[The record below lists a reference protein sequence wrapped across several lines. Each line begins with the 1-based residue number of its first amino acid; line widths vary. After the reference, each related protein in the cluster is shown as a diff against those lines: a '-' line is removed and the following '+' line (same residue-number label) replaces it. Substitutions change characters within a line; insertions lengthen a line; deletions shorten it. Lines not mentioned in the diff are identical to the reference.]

1 MRNLGIDPVSSQGA
15 SFTGRMTWAG
25 LVTVRGFSILLLGL
39 ALTSLPAKATSI
51 FTETFNYAVG
61 ANLDGQNGGS
71 GFSGAWTGGNSTI
84 VGGIGG
90 AGTSALQVG
99 TESKRTLLSTF
110 NTSGNSFY
118 LSYVM
123 NSSDFFGGNYTGIS
137 LWQGNTEKMFIGIPW
152 DARKFGFDPHNNGTG
167 TPSLPIQPIDFT
179 PLANTS
185 YLVTFALLPSATSGM
200 VDIKLWAT
208 SNLNI
213 DATTLLSAA
222 PNASLI
228 GAKVNFSFDNL
239 RVNGNYAGA
248 LKLSG
253 LSSATTAAETI
264 STSVASVPE
273 PSAFSLLVVGLGGL
287 IALRRVRRK
296 AD

>member
-1 MRNLGIDPVSSQGA
+1 MSNFESSRIPQQRPFWAGK
-15 SFTGRMTWAG
+15 MTWAAIWP
-25 LVTVRGFSILLLGL
+25 VRGFFVLLAGLGL
-39 ALTSLPAKATSI
+39 TILPARATSI
-51 FTETFNYAVG
+51 FTETFNYSVG

-110 NTSGNSFY
+110 NTAGNSFY
-118 LSYVM
+118 LSYIM
-123 NSSDFFGGNYTGIS
+123 NASDFSGGNYTGIS
-137 LWQGNTEKMFIGIPW
+137 LWQGNVENMFIGIPW
-152 DARKFGFDPHNNGTG
+152 NAQKFGFDAHGGNGSADIKT
-167 TPSLPIQPIDFT
+167 IDFT
-179 PLANTS
+179 PAANTS
-185 YLVTFALLPSATSGM
+185 YLVTFALLPSATSGK

-208 SNLNI
+208 SNLNV
-213 DATTLLSAA
+213 DANTLLSAV

-228 GAKVNFSFDNL
+228 GSRNDFTFDNL

-253 LSSATTAAETI
+253 LSGATTAAETI

-273 PSAFSLLVVGLGGL
+273 PSALSLLLVGLGGL
-287 IALRRVRRK
+287 TLFRRCRP
-296 AD
+296 

>member
-1 MRNLGIDPVSSQGA
+1 MLRRFYYLTVLLGV
-15 SFTGRMTWAG
+15 
-25 LVTVRGFSILLLGL
+25 LGL
-39 ALTSLPAKATSI
+39 AILPANATSI
-51 FTETFNYAVG
+51 FTETFNYPVG

-71 GFSGAWTGGNSTI
+71 GFSGAWFLQQSNGGSSTI
-84 VGGIGG
+84 VNGIGVG
-90 AGTSALQVG
+90 GRPALQVG
-99 TESKRTLLSTF
+99 LDVSRRNLLSPRDTA
-110 NTSGNSFY
+110 GNSFY
-118 LSYVM
+118 LSYIM

-137 LWQGNTEKMFIGIPW
+137 LWQGDTEKMFIGIPW
-152 DARKFGFDPHNNGTG
+152 NARKFGFDPHNNGLG

-185 YLVTFALLPSATSGM
+185 YLVTFALLPSATSGK

-213 DATTLLSAA
+213 DATTLLSAD

-228 GAKVNFSFDNL
+228 GSRNNFTFDNL
-239 RVNGNYAGA
+239 RVTGNYAGA

-253 LSSATTAAETI
+253 LSSATTGAETI

-273 PSAFSLLVVGLGGL
+273 PSALSLLVVGLGGV
-287 IALRRVRRK
+287 IALRRVRRRTV
-296 AD
+296 

>member
-1 MRNLGIDPVSSQGA
+1 MRSFGACPVLSRVA
-15 SFTGRMTWAG
+15 FFAGRMTWAG
-25 LVTVRGFSILLLGL
+25 LVPVRGFSILLVGL
-39 ALTSLPAKATSI
+39 ALTTLPAKGTSI
-51 FTETFNYAVG
+51 FTESFNYSVG

-110 NTSGNSFY
+110 NTDGNSFY
-118 LSYVM
+118 LSYIM
-123 NSSDFFGGNYTGIS
+123 NASNFSGGNYTGIS
-137 LWQGNTEKMFIGIPW
+137 LWQGNTESIFLGIPW
-152 DARKFGFDPHNNGTG
+152 NAQKFGFDPHKG
-167 TPSLPIQPIDFT
+167 LPIQSIDFN
-179 PLANTS
+179 PLTNTS
-185 YLVTFALLPSATSGM
+185 YLVTLALLPSATSGK

-228 GAKVNFSFDNL
+228 GTRDNFTFDNL

-253 LSSATTAAETI
+253 LSSATTGAETI

-273 PSAFSLLVVGLGGL
+273 PSALSLFVVGLGGV
-287 IALRRVRRK
+287 IVLRRVRRRT
-296 AD
+296 D